1 MLTFE
6 GGRQNPHDIVT
17 LEGGRQNPHDIVT
30 FGTRSPKGAPNSKS
44 ELNSPFRKEN

>member
-17 LEGGRQNPHDIVT
+17 FEGGRQNPHDIVT
-30 FGTRSPKGAPNSKS
+30 FGARSPKGAPNSKS
-44 ELNSPFRKEN
+44 